1 MHIYTRGAL
10 LENIR
15 RFSEIISLKCVKG
28 SQNDKWINIFYKGM
42 THIVNVVCM
51 YKSGRITDEQF
62 MESMSRQY
70 YTTDFIDRCSE
81 KLFEF
86 TAMVDKHF
94 DGTVGEDVKR
104 FDTPDLAVC
113 SPKLIEYVGQNL
125 IRRIMFVAVSN
136 EIIEMLKTNPE
147 LLPYPTIKEDTEEMF
162 YLRTLL
168 SSVYTTIVRTLK
180 DKPVL
185 RTTVLRSY
193 VQVVISIVPFWQV
206 IQLMKYPFTKR
217 KTAVKQDDVIVETEH
232 EGSEQD
238 GVEHAVEEVQLTV
251 PEKDSDMVDV
261 NALLDD
267 EVSKKTFNAARNRP
281 HIPSFMMARELKW
294 LISKRLT
301 EEKQRY
307 QKEVEQARN
316 SEQTVVEQVAVDG
329 TTELSNVEG
338 NVEPTIEQPTEPT
351 IEQTAIEGAT
361 EQ

>member
-1 MHIYTRGAL
+1 MDADMHIFTRSAL

-28 SQNDKWINIFYKGM
+28 SQNDKWINTFYKGM
-42 THIVNVVCM
+42 THIVNVVSM
-51 YKSGRITDEQF
+51 HKLERITDEQVL
-62 MESMSRQY
+62 ESVSRQY
-70 YTTDFIDRCSE
+70 YNTDFINRCSE

-94 DGTVGEDVKR
+94 DGVVGEDVKR

-125 IRRIMFVAVSN
+125 IRRIMYVVVSA
-136 EIIEMLKTNPE
+136 EIIEMLKSNPE

-168 SSVYTTIVRTLK
+168 SSVYTTIVRTMK

-185 RTTVLRSY
+185 RTAVLKSY

-217 KTAVKQDDVIVETEH
+217 RTAVKQDDAIVETEQ
-232 EGSEQD
+232 E
-238 GVEHAVEEVQLTV
+238 AVEQKVGEECALTV
-251 PEKDSDMVDV
+251 TEKDSDMVDV

-267 EVSKKTFNAARNRP
+267 EVSKKTVNAARYRP
-281 HIPSFMMARELKW
+281 YIPSFMMAKELKW
-294 LISKRLT
+294 LISKRLA
-301 EEKQRY
+301 EEKQKFRNGL
-307 QKEVEQARN
+307 KEVNETV
-316 SEQTVVEQVAVDG
+316 EQTN
-329 TTELSNVEG
+329 T
-338 NVEPTIEQPTEPT
+338 
-351 IEQTAIEGAT
+351 EQTAVNETNT
-361 EQ
+361 ER